1 MSSGFEISSIKN
13 KNILI
18 KTFIFESGLWYLAKS
33 LGDILSK
40 NNNVFYIP
48 KARYVN
54 NGGRFTRTYPDPNTL
69 SDFSD
74 IIFEKFDTKLSV
86 EHQVSKSIEKYGA
99 DLIISFETLME
110 NGQWVMKC
118 KSKYDIDIFDI
129 PMPEWVTKRFVN
141 SRSYRIFDKVLCL
154 TGQCKDVF
162 KSYDNAHLAGWK
174 YIDEEFVEKNDSS
187 ITFYHPGS
195 LNSNFSTKNTNN
207 VIRAFISFLKLK
219 DFEVP
224 VKLIVTGGLS
234 EQLAA
239 QCNDIDNI
247 LIINNY
253 IDRQGVFDI
262 LKKTNCLIAPSRR
275 EGLGLSFFE
284 AKAFGCSIITT
295 DYPPMSEH
303 GDYLCKASGLTKDE
317 KIIPLVN
324 IEPESILVELKKYY
338 EEFIMAKKSKATA
351 KEVNVK
357 PKKKLQADVNK
368 DNKDLLSAFSGT
380 VDASGAVNAE
390 TEVET
395 EAEVETEVEMN
406 NAVLEKLK
414 SRMNRET
421 SIGGVELPS
430 VIDERIVSIN
440 MAVIGVGQAGS
451 RLAEEFYASGYDVGV
466 INTSAQDLEFISVT
480 PAQKLLVE
488 GSLGGTGK
496 DLDLGRDLFSEN
508 ESLVQSFVS
517 GVVDGNDMAYLAVS
531 GGGGTGSSSVD
542 ALVPMLFNLG
552 VPVGVIYVLPKA
564 TEDAKSKKNSI
575 ETLSRL
581 AKMTSDNLVSNL
593 IVVDNARIEQIYANL
608 SQSQFW
614 KAANKAIIE
623 PLHLFNTLTASAS
636 DHTSMDPSD
645 FGKIISCGDCSIY
658 GVMEVDNYMEET
670 ALAEAVIDSLSTSML
685 AEGFDVSQTRVG
697 GVIITG
703 PAEALDKMPALNIN
717 YCFHM
722 ISEQTNGASIFQGIY
737 SSGSTADGNKDSVK
751 IYSWFAGLGLPKDR
765 VDSLKRE
772 SAMQS
777 EIAAEKERNRASAM
791 VLDLGEDKTN
801 SVAEEVNRK
810 IKKKKSGFNKLQR
823 TSRSSIIDKRRRR

>member
-1 MSSGFEISSIKN
+1 MVNKFDISSIKN
-13 KNILI
+13 KRILI
-18 KTFIFESGLWYLAKS
+18 KTFMFESGLWYLAKS

-40 NNNVFYIP
+40 NNYVHYIP
-48 KARYVN
+48 KAKYTNSGRMFSRSYPEPN
-54 NGGRFTRTYPDPNTL
+54 NKNEFVEMN
-69 SDFSD
+69 
-74 IIFEKFDTKLSV
+74 FDEFSV
-86 EHQVSKSIEKYGA
+86 ENSVEEQISKCIDKYNI

-110 NGQWVMKC
+110 CGQWVVNC
-118 KSKYDIDIFDI
+118 KIKHDVEIYDV
-129 PMPEWVTKRFVN
+129 PMPEWTTKRFIE
-141 SRSYRIFDKVLCL
+141 SDAYKSFDKIVCL
-154 TGQCKDVF
+154 TDSCGDIFKNYNNAVRSNWLYMNKKKIEKSDDV
-162 KSYDNAHLAGWK
+162 
-174 YIDEEFVEKNDSS
+174 VR
-187 ITFYHPGS
+187 FYHPAS
-195 LNSNFSTKNTNN
+195 LNLKFSTKNTSN
-207 VIRAFISFLKLK
+207 VIDAFLSFLNMD
-219 DFEVP
+219 DFPVP
-224 VKLIVTGGLS
+224 VELVLTGGIS
-234 EQLAA
+234 DEYSDK
-239 QCNDIDNI
+239 CSGHDNI
-247 LIINNY
+247 LIIDNY

-262 LKKTNCLIAPSRR
+262 LEKTNCLISPSKR

-295 DYPPMSEH
+295 NYPPMSDY
-303 GDYLCKASGLTKDE
+303 GDYLCKVSSLVSDE
-317 KIIPLVN
+317 KIIPLAVVKS
-324 IEPESILVELKKYY
+324 EDILNQLKKYY
-338 EEFIMAKKSKATA
+338 EEFIMAKNSKITA
-351 KEVNVK
+351 KEVEVK
-357 PKKKLQADVNK
+357 PKRKTKRAVEKENQ
-368 DNKDLLSAFSGT
+368 DLLSAFSIKTFSDDALGANED
-380 VDASGAVNAE
+380 DASAGGAD
-390 TEVET
+390 
-395 EAEVETEVEMN
+395 MD

-414 SRMNRET
+414 SRVGKDATIRSNVMPN
-421 SIGGVELPS
+421 L
-430 VIDERIVSIN
+430 IDERVVAIN

-451 RLAEEFYASGYDVGV
+451 RIAEEFYLNGYDVGV
-466 INTSAQDLEFISVT
+466 INTSAQDLEFINVT
-480 PAQKLLVE
+480 PTQKLLIE

-508 ESLVQSFVS
+508 EELVHKFVS
-517 GVVDGNDMAYLAVS
+517 EVSDGNDMVYLAVS

-542 ALVPMLFNLG
+542 LLVPMLFNLG
-552 VPVGVIYVLPKA
+552 LPVGVIYVLPKA

-581 AKMTSDNLVSNL
+581 ARMTSDNLVSNL

-614 KAANKAIIE
+614 KSANKAIVE

-670 ALAEAVIDSLSTSML
+670 ALAEAVIDSLNTSML
-685 AEGFDVSQTRVG
+685 AEGFDITQTRVG

-703 PAEALDKMPALNIN
+703 PDEALDKLPAININ

-737 SSGSTADGNKDSVK
+737 GSGSTSDGANDAVK

-777 EIAAEKERNRASAM
+777 EITAEKERNRASAM
-791 VLDLGEDKTN
+791 VLDLGGNKVN
-801 SVAEEVNRK
+801 SVTEEVSRK

-823 TSRSSIIDKRRRR
+823 TSRKSIIDKRRRR